1 MGFYD
6 SYDFEGLKFFSKLK
20 TSSLNNPC
28 KEFLSIIKQL
38 KLNTPPQFIYP
49 SYGFLGFSQR

>member
-38 KLNTPPQFIYP
+38 KLNTPPHIIN
-49 SYGFLGFSQR
+49 GC